1 MEAGT
6 QLLGEKINEEETQS
20 LVEKKKKDTYAAS
33 FDVFKETF
41 KWVKLANVWKSV
53 QT

>member
-20 LVEKKKKDTYAAS
+20 LVEKKEKILMLLLLMYLRKH
-33 FDVFKETF
+33 
-41 KWVKLANVWKSV
+41 LNG
-53 QT
+53 

>member
-20 LVEKKKKDTYAAS
+20 LVEKKKKKDTYAAS

-41 KWVKLANVWKSV
+41 KWVKLANV
-53 QT
+53 